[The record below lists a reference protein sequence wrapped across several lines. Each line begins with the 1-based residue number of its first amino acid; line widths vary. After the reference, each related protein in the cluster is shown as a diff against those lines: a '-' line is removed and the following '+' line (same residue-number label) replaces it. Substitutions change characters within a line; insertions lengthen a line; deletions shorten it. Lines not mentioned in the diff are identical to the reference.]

1 MVRLKKRR
9 RWLALA
15 LPFLVALGIVSW
27 NPGARAAE
35 PPVITKGTYHFAITA
50 WSNNIA
56 GTKSYLSYSDYD
68 YTVPYPVYAFKRT
81 DGDFFHVY
89 FYMYDEQRKI
99 LNLNVSKDVVI
110 NRAIYK
116 VYQPHD
122 KTSLIWEAN
131 YSTDYTSG
139 RGLITGVTN
148 IYSDADLTISC
159 PLFESE
165 TALKNYIAT
174 GDTSGMI
181 SEGEKQDVRDTAV
194 DSVLGLYGFKCDSS
208 SSFSFSWDGLA
219 SFVGAKPLV
228 EEVDPEDFVDI
239 FFGIASLDTGE
250 HLDEKSLFDF
260 GPYSQP
266 MVSDKKAG
274 YSSLR
279 GAAGEGKY
287 IEYVRFT
294 PYHYSVDPLGKSRLL
309 KCVDSMAYFDRDGN
323 FVSYDGA
330 AGYVPVI
337 APPEVFEEDFF
348 VEEFH
353 TGIDFVD
360 LLLNAGVRFV
370 NAILKSIYN
379 IREILFGSNKRTG
392 LFQLVELIAYYMN
405 PLHLAKFLNESF
417 WKGFHVIFNDAFWN
431 GFRTVF
437 NDFFWKGFEVVM
449 IPDADVIGDRL
460 KELMEEFQWAEL
472 VFGFADKLFNLFTS
486 SAGAA
491 PPSIRVDLSNTEGA
505 FSYGSAVV
513 TIDFAWYAR
522 YKPYVDTIVASMI
535 WVGFLWRIY
544 KRLPEIIHGGAMV
557 TDMVTDMTASKIDGP
572 GKDVTGKGE

>member
-1 MVRLKKRR
+1 MVWLKKRGR
-9 RWLALA
+9 LLAFA
-15 LPFLVALGIVSW
+15 LPFLVALGIMLCNFGV
-27 NPGARAAE
+27 RAAE

-50 WSNNIA
+50 WEGNSPTT
-56 GTKSYLSYSDYD
+56 GMYLRYYDYD
-68 YTVPYPVYAFKRT
+68 YTTPYPVFAYKRS
-81 DGDFFHVY
+81 DGNNFAVY
-89 FYMYDEQRKI
+89 FYMVNDKGGWSWLYASNSE
-99 LNLNVSKDVVI
+99 VVI
-110 NRAIYK
+110 NRAIYR
-116 VYQPHD
+116 VYQNHD
-122 KTSLIWEAN
+122 KNNIISDCN
-131 YSTDYTSG
+131 YINEYVSG
-139 RGLITGVTN
+139 RGLISGVTG
-148 IYSDADLTISC
+148 IFSDADVYVSC
-159 PLFESE
+159 PFFESE
-165 TALKNYIAT
+165 SALKNYLAT

-194 DSVLGLYGFKCDSS
+194 DSVLGFYGFQCDSAL
-208 SSFSFSWDGLA
+208 SFSWDGLA
-219 SFVGAKPLV
+219 SFVGGKPLV
-228 EEVDPEDFVDI
+228 EEVDPEDFVDV
-239 FFGIASLDTGE
+239 FFGVASLNTGE
-250 HLDEKSLFDF
+250 HLEEKSLFDL

-266 MVSDKKAG
+266 MVSDN
-274 YSSLR
+274 R
-279 GAAGEGKY
+279 FVMFRNNTVGEGKY

-294 PYHYSVDPLGKSRLL
+294 PYHYAVDPLGKSRLL

-330 AGYVPVI
+330 VGYLPVV
-337 APPEVFEEDFF
+337 APPEIFEEDFF
-348 VEEFH
+348 LGEFD

-379 IREILFGSNKRTG
+379 IREILFGSNNRTG
-392 LFQLVELIAYYMN
+392 LFQLVERIAYYSN
-405 PLHLAKFLNESF
+405 PLNLAKFLNDSF
-417 WKGFHVIFNDAFWN
+417 WKGFHTVFNDTFWN

-449 IPDADVIGDRL
+449 IPDADMISGRM

-491 PPSIRVDLSNTEGA
+491 PPSIRVDFSNTEGA

>member
-1 MVRLKKRR
+1 MVWLKKRGR
-9 RWLALA
+9 LLVLA
-15 LPFLVALGIVSW
+15 LPFLVALGIMSW
-27 NPGARAAE
+27 NPVARAAE

-50 WSNNIA
+50 WEGNSPST
-56 GTKSYLSYSDYD
+56 GMYLRSYDYD
-68 YTVPYPVYAFKRT
+68 YTTPYPVFAYKRP
-81 DGDFFHVY
+81 DGNYFNVY
-89 FYMYDEQRKI
+89 FYMVDDKGGR
-99 LNLNVSKDVVI
+99 SWFSSDSGVVI
-110 NRAIYK
+110 NRAIYR
-116 VYQPHD
+116 VYQNHD
-122 KTSLIWEAN
+122 KNNIISDCN
-131 YSTDYTSG
+131 YINEYVSG
-139 RGLITGVTN
+139 RGLISGVTG
-148 IYSDADLTISC
+148 IFSDADVYVSC
-159 PLFESE
+159 PFFESE
-165 TALKNYIAT
+165 TALKNYLAT

-294 PYHYSVDPLGKSRLL
+294 PYHYGVDLLGKSRLL

-330 AGYVPVI
+330 VGYVPVI
-337 APPEVFEEDFF
+337 APPEVFEEDYF
-348 VEEFH
+348 VGEFH

-360 LLLNAGVRFV
+360 LLLNAGVKFV

-392 LFQLVELIAYYMN
+392 LFQLVERIAYYMN
-405 PLHLAKFLNESF
+405 PLHFAKLM
-417 WKGFHVIFNDAFWN
+417 ND
-431 GFRTVF
+431 T
-437 NDFFWKGFEVVM
+437 FWKGFELVFGSLFEKLL

-472 VFGFADKLFNLFTS
+472 VLGFADKFFNLFTA
-486 SAGAA
+486 SAGVT

-505 FSYGSAVV
+505 FSYGNAVV

-535 WVGFLWRIY
+535 WVGFLWRLY
-544 KRLPEIIHGGAMV
+544 KRLPEIIHGGAMI
-557 TDMVTDMTASKIDGP
+557 TDMITDVTSSGIDGP
-572 GKDVTGKGE
+572 GRDVTGKGE